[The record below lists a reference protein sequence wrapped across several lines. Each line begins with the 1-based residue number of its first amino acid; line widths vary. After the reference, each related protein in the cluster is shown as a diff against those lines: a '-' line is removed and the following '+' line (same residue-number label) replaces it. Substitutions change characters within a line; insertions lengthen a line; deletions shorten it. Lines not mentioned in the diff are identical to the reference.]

1 MKARAKRRS
10 HCQATKRYRPYLLR
24 GIVYCYRCC
33 SNPPEGKTFRYYG
46 KMRGQAQ
53 WGGEHLY
60 YRCRASELGYEC
72 EQKGVQTEM
81 LDEQVI
87 SILMNLK
94 PPANWRKG
102 ITKAMGELLGDQSIE
117 HRLQEIRDIINR
129 MDTRWD
135 NGFVMDEQE
144 YMERR
149 IQLQMELEHLNPVPD
164 DELEQAADL
173 LKNFKSHWD
182 RLEGDDE
189 ARHDLVKLIVERV
202 YVQDDKVV
210 AMTLRSNY
218 HLVLNHN
225 TNGPTYFEVDP
236 LYADGSDGLGGT
248 SGHRCAIWPASLNHP
263 AIIRYLLQYEEC
275 RTE

>member
-1 MKARAKRRS
+1 
-10 HCQATKRYRPYLLR
+10 
-24 GIVYCYRCC
+24 
-33 SNPPEGKTFRYYG
+33 
-46 KMRGQAQ
+46 
-53 WGGEHLY
+53 
-60 YRCRASELGYEC
+60 
-72 EQKGVQTEM
+72 
-81 LDEQVI
+81 
-87 SILMNLK
+87 
-94 PPANWRKG
+94 
-102 ITKAMGELLGDQSIE
+102 
-117 HRLQEIRDIINR
+117 
-129 MDTRWD
+129 
-135 NGFVMDEQE
+135 
-144 YMERR
+144 
-149 IQLQMELEHLNPVPD
+149 MELEQLNPVPD
-164 DELEQAADL
+164 DELERAADL

-210 AMTLRSNY
+210 AMTLRSNF

-225 TNGPTYFEVDP
+225 TNGPTYYEVDP